1 MFDRFNELYGGSW
14 FTVEGA
20 GGDLNEWKTGLQ
32 DMLNEEDIGTI
43 QDWATFSGRE
53 MNEFGHLTGN
63 NAYPNNLT
71 FLAFSLDGLDIGK
84 LAMFKIRF
92 GARWF
97 DDIVDNNARRE
108 GYHPFGGSHYDE

>member
-1 MFDRFNELYGGSW
+1 MVDFKKLYDGSW

-20 GGDLNEWKTGLQ
+20 GGEIEEWQEGLQ
-32 DMLNEEDIGTI
+32 EMFDEEDIGTV
-43 QDWATFSGRE
+43 QEWVTYSGE
-53 MNEFGHLTGN
+53 DMNKFFHLTGD
-63 NAYPNNLT
+63 NAYPDDLP
-71 FLAFSLDGLDIGK
+71 FLSFTLDGLDIGK

-108 GYHPFGGSHYDE
+108 GYHPFNAEDIDEA

>member
-1 MFDRFNELYGGSW
+1 MTDFRKMYDGSW

-32 DMLNEEDIGTI
+32 DMLNEQSIGTI
-43 QDWATFSGRE
+43 QEWATWKGEE
-53 MNEFGHLTGN
+53 MNEFFNLTGN
-63 NAYPNNLT
+63 NAYPDDLT
-71 FLAFSLDGLDIGK
+71 FLAFSLDDLDIGK

-108 GYHPFGGSHYDE
+108 GYHPFNDIDEED